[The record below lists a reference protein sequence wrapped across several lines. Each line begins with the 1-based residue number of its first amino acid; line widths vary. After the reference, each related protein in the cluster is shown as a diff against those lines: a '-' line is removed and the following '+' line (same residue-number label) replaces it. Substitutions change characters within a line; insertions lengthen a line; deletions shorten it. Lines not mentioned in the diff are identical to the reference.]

1 MKEYIK
7 FLVISI
13 VICSFV
19 IPANSQT
26 TISLNSQ
33 VVLNEAHTVATS
45 AMLAE
50 YSETE
55 RQNVR
60 QNLSVTATNT
70 YSVRD
75 TTFMYEVFFNNG
87 KGILLSGN
95 KNCLPVLGYLGNT
108 EMSVFDTNA
117 PCCLTALLEGYVE
130 QVRASFFS
138 LFLPLRN
145 IKY

>member
-1 MKEYIK
+1 MKKYIK
-7 FLVISI
+7 NLVIYI

-26 TISLNSQ
+26 TIYSQ
-33 VVLNEAHTVATS
+33 VALNEAHTVAIS

-50 YSETE
+50 YEETE

-75 TTFMYEVFFNNG
+75 TTFMYEVVK
-87 KGILLSGN
+87 KGG
-95 KNCLPVLGYLGNT
+95 G
-108 EMSVFDTNA
+108 E
-117 PCCLTALLEGYVE
+117 
-130 QVRASFFS
+130 
-138 LFLPLRN
+138 
-145 IKY
+145 